1 MDKLQLTPQAVQHQ
15 ITHILNQYTQH
26 PWIYTV
32 ACLAA
37 YLALTLSLRF
47 QRLRS
52 IKAKYRKYSTRESYA
67 SMTDH
72 DAWAIQK
79 QMLQL
84 EFPFT
89 ALKALQFALFRTYG
103 IPTISALLLQTS
115 QFANPSTSF
124 KRYADTGVLIGEFMG
139 FEPTSERAITA
150 LARTKL
156 LHAGY
161 RASGKILESDMLYT
175 LSLFALEPV
184 RFVER
189 YEWREL
195 STLEKCAVGT
205 FWKSVGDALG
215 ISYAVLPGGHSG
227 EGFRDGLQWLEEMG
241 SWSERYEEE
250 RMKAAEANRAVADK
264 TMDVLVYGMPGWV
277 RGLGVSVATCVMDE
291 RLKRA
296 MMYDPPPRVVKV
308 MFDAAVVV
316 RRFCLRYLALP
327 RPYFMRRDVFTEKP
341 NEYGRH
347 HVQVWNGMPYYVQ
360 PTLWN
365 RWGPS
370 AWVQRLMGLPLP
382 GDEGDKFYPQGYH
395 TPDVGPKY
403 FEGKGRKTLE
413 EIKESLS
420 VQRTG
425 ESPFIKL

>member
-1 MDKLQLTPQAVQHQ
+1 MENLQPIIQAVQLQ
-15 ITHILNQYTQH
+15 SICILKQYTKH
-26 PWIYTV
+26 PWLYSA

-52 IKAKYRKYSTRESYA
+52 IKARYRKYSTRESFA

-79 QMLQL
+79 HMLQL

-103 IPTISALLLQTS
+103 IPSISTLLLKTS
-115 QFANPSTSF
+115 QFSDPATSF
-124 KRYADTGVLIGEFMG
+124 KRYADTGALIGEFMA
-139 FEPTSERAITA
+139 FEPSSDRAITA
-150 LARTKL
+150 LARTKF
-156 LHAGY
+156 LHTGY

-184 RFVER
+184 RFVEM
-189 YEWREL
+189 YEWRAM
-195 STLEKCAVGT
+195 SSLEECAIGT
-205 FWKSVGDALG
+205 YWKSVGDALG
-215 ISYAVLPGGHSG
+215 ISYEALPSG
-227 EGFRDGLQWLEEMG
+227 PDGFRDGLQWLEEIRA
-241 SWSERYEEE
+241 WSRRYEEE
-250 RMKAAEANRAVADK
+250 QMKAAPANRAVADK
-264 TMDVLVYGMPGWV
+264 TMDVLVYGMPGWA
-277 RGLGVSVATCVMDE
+277 RGIGVSVATCMMDE
-291 RLKRA
+291 RLRVA
-296 MMYDPPPRVVKV
+296 MMYDPPPRVIKA
-308 MFDAAVVV
+308 MFSSVVAV

-327 RPYFMRRDVFTEKP
+327 RPYFMRHDVFTEMP

-347 HVQVWNGMPYYVQ
+347 HVREWNGMPYYVQ

-382 GDEGDKFYPQGYH
+382 GDEGDKYYPKGYY
-395 TPDVGPKY
+395 TPDVGPRY

-413 EIKESLS
+413 EIKERLR
-420 VQRTG
+420 VERTG
-425 ESPFIKL
+425 KSPFIKP

>member
-1 MDKLQLTPQAVQHQ
+1 MDILQLTLQAVQHQ
-15 ITHILNQYTQH
+15 SMHILNQYTKH
-26 PWIYTV
+26 PWLYTA
-32 ACLAA
+32 ACLVV

-52 IKAKYRKYSTRESYA
+52 IKARYRKYSTRESLA
-67 SMTDH
+67 SMTGH

-79 QMLQL
+79 QILQL

-103 IPTISALLLQTS
+103 IPSISALLLQTS
-115 QFANPSTSF
+115 QFSNPATSF
-124 KRYADTGVLIGEFMG
+124 KRYADTGILIGEFMG
-139 FEPTSERAITA
+139 FEPTSDRAITA

-161 RASGKILESDMLYT
+161 RASGKILETDMLYT

-189 YEWREL
+189 YEWRGL
-195 STLEKCAVGT
+195 SALEKCAVGT
-205 FWKSVGDALG
+205 YWKSVGDALG
-215 ISYAVLPGGHSG
+215 ISYEVLPGGPD
-227 EGFRDGLQWLEEMG
+227 EFRDGLQWLEEMG
-241 SWSERYEEE
+241 DWSRRYEEE
-250 RMKAAEANRAVADK
+250 RMKAAPPNRAVADK

-277 RGLGVSVATCVMDE
+277 RGVGVSVATCVMDE
-291 RLKRA
+291 RLRTA
-296 MMYDPPPRVVKV
+296 MMYDPPPRVIKV
-308 MFDAAVVV
+308 IFGAAVVI

-327 RPYFMRRDVFTEKP
+327 RPYFMRLDVFTEKP
-341 NEYGRH
+341 NEFGRH
-347 HVQVWNGMPYYVQ
+347 HVQQWNGMPYYVQ

-382 GDEGDKFYPQGYH
+382 GDEGDKYYPRGYY

-413 EIKESLS
+413 EIKEKLR

-425 ESPFIKL
+425 KSPFIKL